1 MESLIFS
8 VNAVLPIVLI
18 VALGYAI
25 KRLGII
31 GETVAAGL
39 NKLAV
44 ISTALP
50 TPQVQLFNSFLPNHI
65 LPKKV

>member
-31 GETVAAGL
+31 SETVAAGL
-39 NKLAV
+39 NKLV
-44 ISTALP
+44 FRVLLP
-50 TPQVQLFNSFLPNHI
+50 CTLFLNIYKIIFI
-65 LPKKV
+65 C